1 MSAFTIRTIPKLTV
15 GKKTDGLIQ
24 HHQNNPK
31 LLRESFASLNLIV
44 KLFFDLSVQ
53 DLPPIFEDNLPA
65 ITTLLHKYLIYENP
79 ILLTSDETEAGL
91 MEHVR
96 AGIFEILQLWVQKYD
111 DDFKPFVG
119 QFIESSWSLLTTI
132 GLEVKYDILVSKA
145 LQFLTAVTA
154 SVEHAQAFNNE
165 KTLEQIVERVIL
177 PNLTLRDSDLEL
189 LEDEP
194 IEFIRRDLEGS
205 DSDTRRRAS
214 TDFLRSLMSKFEN
227 MVASVV
233 LRYIEHYLSDYRQ
246 NPTSKWRSK
255 DTAIYLYSAIA
266 AKGVVTTSQGVTA
279 TNSFANVVDFFQTN
293 IAGDL
298 VTDQNTSTVLKV
310 DAIKYLYVF
319 RSQITPSQWHE
330 AFPLLVRH
338 LGSSEYVVYTYASIA
353 LERTMA
359 LSTTTKQPVIGRQ
372 EVEILA
378 PQLLQHQFN
387 LIESNPDPAKLQEN
401 EFLMRCIMRVLIVIK
416 ESLLGLVD
424 NVLPHFSKLISV
436 ACQNPSNPRFNYYL
450 FEAVGALVR

>member
-1 MSAFTIRTIPKLTV
+1 M
-15 GKKTDGLIQ
+15 
-24 HHQNNPK
+24 
-31 LLRESFASLNLIV
+31 
-44 KLFFDLSVQ
+44 
-53 DLPPIFEDNLPA
+53 PA
-65 ITTLLHKYLIYENP
+65 ITSLLHKYLIYENQ
-79 ILLTSDETEAGL
+79 GL
-91 MEHVR
+91 VTNDDAESGLVEHVR
-96 AGIFEILQLWVQKYD
+96 AGIFELLQLWAQKYD

-119 QFIESSWSLLTTI
+119 QFIESSWNLLTNI

-145 LQFLTAVTA
+145 LQFLTSVTA

-165 KTLEQIVERVIL
+165 QTLGQIVERVIL

-214 TDFLRSLMSKFEN
+214 TDFLRSLMSKFEQ

-233 LRYIEHYLSDYRQ
+233 LNYIEHYLSEYRQ
-246 NPTSKWRSK
+246 SPSSNWRSK

-266 AKGVVTTSQGVTA
+266 AKGAVTTSQGVTA
-279 TNSFANVVDFFQTN
+279 TNSFANVVDFFQSN

-298 VTDQNTSTVLKV
+298 VTEESDSIVLKV

-319 RSQITPSQWHE
+319 RSQITPSQWRE
-330 AFPLLVRH
+330 AFPLVVKH

-353 LERTMA
+353 LERVMA
-359 LSTTTKQPVIGRQ
+359 LSTTSRQPVIGRQ
-372 EVEILA
+372 EVEALA
-378 PQLLQHQFN
+378 PQLLQHQFS
-387 LIESNPDPAKLQEN
+387 LIERDNDPAKVQEN
-401 EFLMRCIMRVLIVIK
+401 EFLMRCIMRVLIVVK
-416 ESLLGLVD
+416 EGILALVD
-424 NVLPHFSKLISV
+424 IIMPHFSKLIII